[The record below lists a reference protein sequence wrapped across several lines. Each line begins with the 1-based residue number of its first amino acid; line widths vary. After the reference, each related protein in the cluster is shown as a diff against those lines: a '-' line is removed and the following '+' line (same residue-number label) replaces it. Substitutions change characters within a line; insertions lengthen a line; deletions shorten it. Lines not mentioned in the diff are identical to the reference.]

1 MPDGN
6 PWSGLSAE
14 VFLVLAGDYRR
25 EAQLRVD
32 APVDPARR
40 PRRGGKRRASEGW
53 RGVDGALLLGD
64 SHPQFGPSDLQLRF
78 DLAALSRIGVPE
90 LGPQF
95 LNLNFECN
103 RHRRHLLKC
112 ER

>member
-14 VFLVLAGDYRR
+14 VFLVLAGDYRS

-32 APVDPARR
+32 APAQARR
-40 PRRGGKRRASEGW
+40 QTPPSEGW

-64 SHPQFGPSDLQLRF
+64 RYPQFGPSDLQLRF